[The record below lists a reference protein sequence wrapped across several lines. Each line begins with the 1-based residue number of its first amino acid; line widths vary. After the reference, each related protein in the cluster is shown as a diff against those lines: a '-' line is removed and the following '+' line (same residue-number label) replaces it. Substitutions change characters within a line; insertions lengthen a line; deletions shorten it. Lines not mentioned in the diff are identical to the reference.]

1 MKAINYIVE
10 CGYHTFESF
19 CTFNDDYEKEF
30 NEQIEALK
38 VLSDLSS
45 EEVDG
50 VDQFDHKYNE
60 YWEKISGWAKY
71 DFESVISGIRF
82 TVWDVKPLD
91 NY

>member
-10 CGYHTFESF
+10 CGIYSYESF
-19 CTFNDDYEKEF
+19 CTFNDDNEKEF

-38 VLSDLSS
+38 VLSSLSS
-45 EEVDG
+45 IDIYTVEQSV
-50 VDQFDHKYNE
+50 HPYNE

-71 DFESVISGIRF
+71 DSDAVISGIRF